1 MRHIFTHPERCVAG
15 TIGEPGERAFFIQAR
30 DKGRVISVALEK
42 AQVQAIANRL
52 ELIVA
57 EVKKSNPLISIDS
70 FPQDDAPLETPVDEE
85 FQVGAISLAWNELD
99 QLLSFELYEL
109 EDDEQDELEWRFF
122 NDASC
127 AERISFCTLTTIERS
142 QRRAHIVEWGEYSTE
157 RDATPLSREWNV
169 MDENVIWRGPL
180 YLDFEVDLR

>member
-1 MRHIFTHPERCVAG
+1 VAG

-57 EVKKSNPLISIDS
+57 EVKKSNPLISIES

-109 EDDEQDELEWRFF
+109 EDDEHDEEGQVLEINFSLGM
-122 NDASC
+122 A
-127 AERISFCTLTTIERS
+127 ISFAQRS
-142 QRRAHIVEWGEYSTE
+142 KALVNAGRLPCPFCGIPIDPRGHLCPRANGYRR
-157 RDATPLSREWNV
+157 
-169 MDENVIWRGPL
+169 
-180 YLDFEVDLR
+180 